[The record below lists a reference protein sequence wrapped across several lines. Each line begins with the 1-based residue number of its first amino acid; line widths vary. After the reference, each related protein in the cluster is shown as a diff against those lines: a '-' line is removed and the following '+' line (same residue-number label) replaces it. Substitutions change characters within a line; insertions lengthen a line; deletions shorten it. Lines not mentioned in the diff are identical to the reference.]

1 MYFFFYLYLISVG
14 NNRDV
19 RPGLAAVRNDA
30 TCQNVAMYLVWVVSH
45 AREIKVL
52 VKKKTFTNLFSTF

>member
-1 MYFFFYLYLISVG
+1 MYIFYLYLISAG

-19 RPGLAAVRNDA
+19 CRGLAAVRNDA
-30 TCQNVAMYLVWVVSH
+30 TCQNVAMYLVWFVSH

-52 VKKKTFTNLFSTF
+52 VKKNLY